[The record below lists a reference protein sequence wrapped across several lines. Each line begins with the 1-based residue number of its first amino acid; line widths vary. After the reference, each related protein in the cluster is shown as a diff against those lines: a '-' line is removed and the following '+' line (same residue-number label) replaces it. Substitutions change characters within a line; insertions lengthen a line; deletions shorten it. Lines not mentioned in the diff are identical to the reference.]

1 MTEILPI
8 QITDN
13 DLRNKQYSIEILEDN
28 IERLTN
34 KTLLYTQQLTAD
46 FCVIYILNDEY
57 SSCVEETYINV
68 YDVLTAQKHMTK
80 EELSDSLTRYK
91 KGLLKVPLYKN

>member
-8 QITDN
+8 KIFDN
-13 DLRNKQYSIEILEDN
+13 DLRNKQYSIKILEDN
-28 IERLTN
+28 IDTLTN
-34 KTLLYTQQLTAD
+34 KIILYTQRLTAD

-68 YDVLTAQKHMTK
+68 YDVLTAQTHITK

-91 KGLLKVPLYKN
+91 AGLLKIPLYE